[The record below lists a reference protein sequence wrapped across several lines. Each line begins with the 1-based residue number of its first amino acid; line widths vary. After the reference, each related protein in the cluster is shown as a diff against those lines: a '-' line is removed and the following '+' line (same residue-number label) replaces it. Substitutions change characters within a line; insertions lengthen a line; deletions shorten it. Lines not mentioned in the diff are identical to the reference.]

1 MQDPTARGTKEHIR
15 SLGWEMD
22 HPVYSPDLAPSDY
35 HLYPALK
42 SELSGRT
49 VSFADNDQVT
59 MSFHSDNETRGLGY
73 MVTVVQQDCPLPT
86 CDATFDK
93 EDFVMSSPNY
103 PLPYD
108 NGRTCTY
115 TVHKYHPSVCRLLM
129 KVAAFDVEEDPHCG
143 SDFLLVGGDRLCGV
157 MTEGQILD
165 ISLLNTTMTMEFHSD
180 HVTTRDGFQFNVHQ
194 ELCDLSTNA
203 PVFTSELHTS
213 VAETTTDVNVST
225 STPLTE

>member
-1 MQDPTARGTKEHIR
+1 MQDLTARDTKEHIR
-15 SLGWEMD
+15 SHVWERLD
-22 HPVYSPDLAPSDY
+22 HPVYSPDLAPSDF

-157 MTEGQILD
+157 MTEGQIR
-165 ISLLNTTMTMEFHSD
+165 EF
-180 HVTTRDGFQFNVHQ
+180 F
-194 ELCDLSTNA
+194 L
-203 PVFTSELHTS
+203 
-213 VAETTTDVNVST
+213 
-225 STPLTE
+225 